1 MRQDRSARWPAQ
13 PWAAE
18 ARPGA
23 MGAFIQETLIGGL
36 TRKIE
41 KFPTASQREF
51 CLSLPALCQSICTAQ
66 GERSPVPGED
76 EMVGFVIH
84 RRIGQAA
91 LVQRHNRFSWPIEEP
106 MQGLLRCLASAC

>member
-1 MRQDRSARWPAQ
+1 
-13 PWAAE
+13 
-18 ARPGA
+18 

-66 GERSPVPGED
+66 GERPPVPGED